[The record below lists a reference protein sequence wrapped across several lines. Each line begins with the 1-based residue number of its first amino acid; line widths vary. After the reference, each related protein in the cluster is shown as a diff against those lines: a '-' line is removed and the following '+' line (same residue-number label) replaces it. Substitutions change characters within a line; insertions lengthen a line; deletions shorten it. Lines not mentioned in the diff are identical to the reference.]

1 MTNRKKLTFGL
12 AAGLVALVGTCL
24 IAQEKQSES
33 ADKAKQPAV
42 VEKAKQPA
50 AAEKA
55 KEPAAEKAKEPAT
68 RTQVETSVT
77 TNGMMVT
84 ERRRET
90 TTTTD
95 ADGNVVATST
105 SESLQTYPV
114 GETAMAGVVASPDAK
129 EEPVS
134 TDSFLGLKFGDV
146 YKAGKKEFVRD
157 ADEPSL
163 VRAKFKPA
171 KPLAGFDDYF
181 VYVTPKT
188 HKVAMVCACAKK
200 AIEPSDGNW
209 RRHYLIEALEKRYRT
224 WARRLSWTHPYY
236 RLDVAPGRRVTACL
250 AGATEDYEAVI
261 SAWDADVTRLADEE
275 RRTLDEEAR
284 RAAEKN
290 RNKRMQDAL
299 NAF

>member
-1 MTNRKKLTFGL
+1 MKNRNMLTFGL

-24 IAQEKQSES
+24 IAKEKQSDA
-33 ADKAKQPAV
+33 ADKAKETAAV
-42 VEKAKQPA
+42 
-50 AAEKA
+50 EKA
-55 KEPAAEKAKEPAT
+55 KEPTT

-77 TNGMMVT
+77 TNNNMVT

-95 ADGNVVATST
+95 ADGNVVATCT
-105 SESLQTYPV
+105 SESLQSYPL
-114 GETAMAGVVASPDAK
+114 GETATAGVVAAPGAK
-129 EEPVS
+129 AEPVD

-157 ADEPSL
+157 AEEPSL
-163 VRAKFKPA
+163 LRAKFKPA

-200 AIEPSDGNW
+200 AIEPADGNW
-209 RRHYLIEALEKRYRT
+209 RRHYLVEALEKRYRT

-236 RLDVAPGRRVTACL
+236 RFDVAPGRRVTACL
-250 AGATEDYEAVI
+250 AGATDDYEAVI
-261 SAWDADVTRLADEE
+261 TAWDADVTRLADEE
-275 RRTLDEEAR
+275 RGELAEEAR
-284 RAAEKN
+284 KAAEKN
-290 RNKRMQDAL
+290 RTKRMQDAL

>member
-1 MTNRKKLTFGL
+1 MKNRKMLTFGL
-12 AAGLVALVGTCL
+12 AAGLVALVGASLVAKERQTD
-24 IAQEKQSES
+24 A
-33 ADKAKQPAV
+33 ADKAK
-42 VEKAKQPA
+42 PA
-50 AAEKA
+50 AVS
-55 KEPAAEKAKEPAT
+55 EKAKEPAT

-77 TNGMMVT
+77 TNGNMVT

-105 SESLQTYPV
+105 RESLQSYPV
-114 GETAMAGVVASPDAK
+114 GDTATAGVVAAPGAK
-129 EEPVS
+129 ADPVD
-134 TDSFLGLKFGDV
+134 TATFLGLKFGDV
-146 YKAGKKEFVRD
+146 YKAGKKDFVRD

-200 AIEPSDGNW
+200 AIEPADGNW
-209 RRHYLIEALEKRYRT
+209 RRHYLVEALEKRYRT

-236 RLDVAPGRRVTACL
+236 RFDVAPGRRVTACL
-250 AGATEDYEAVI
+250 AGATDDYEAVI
-261 SAWDADVTRLADEE
+261 TAWDADVTRLADAE
-275 RRTLDEEAR
+275 RDALAEEAR
-284 RAAEKN
+284 KAAEQN
-290 RNKRMQDAL
+290 RDKRMQDAL